1 MATVSN
7 NTAATYAGY
16 SNNDFAEIGAGILNP
31 NIYSTPEY
39 AASKTQVISPSG
51 ALATCVYGS
60 FDIDPNPVILTIKQE
75 FQYNTILALNIRYM
89 DTSTRKALFKYVID
103 SNRARIQS
111 QQTLLVTYDALA
123 RKFSNVVPYVTRRYK
138 QQILRVNDSTDKGIV
153 PLVEWPNM
161 VNINSPFEGKYREFA
176 RGGS

>member
-1 MATVSN
+1 MATISN
-7 NTAATYAGY
+7 NTSGTYAGY
-16 SNNDFAEIGAGILNP
+16 NNDDLAKIGAGVLNP
-31 NIYSTPEY
+31 NIYATPEY
-39 AASKTQVISPSG
+39 AESKTQVISPSG

-60 FDIDPNPVILTIKQE
+60 FDLDPNPVILTIKQE
-75 FQYNTILALNIRYM
+75 FQYNTILAVNIRYM
-89 DTSTRKALFKYVID
+89 DIPTRKALFKFVID

-111 QQTLLVTYDALA
+111 QQTLLVTYDSLA

-161 VNINSPFEGKYREFA
+161 VDLKSPFEGKYKEFA
-176 RGGS
+176 RG